1 MSCMGRYAAVSALL
15 PPLTADDLAA
25 FAFVNGAVISP
36 AGDRVAYAV
45 RRMDPAANRY
55 RASIFVSAVDGK
67 DPAAWTDGTADDAT
81 VRWSPDGTRLAF
93 VSDRGAVP
101 DGKKRAPKNAFVVD
115 RPGAEPRALTSFA
128 DDCGDLTWL
137 PDGSGV
143 VVSAKD
149 AAVPQPDDAPKVYD
163 RVRYKSDEGGG
174 LLDMRRKHLWVVPL
188 SGEPRQLTTGDWDDT
203 QPALSPDGAAVAFTS
218 HRTADRDR
226 NTVSDSRITPLAGGA
241 ATVATTGGGQD
252 ANAW

>member
-1 MSCMGRYAAVSALL
+1 MGRYAAVSPLL

-25 FAFVNGAVISP
+25 FAFVNEAVIAP

-45 RRMDPAANRY
+45 RRMDVAANRY

-67 DPAAWTDGTADDAT
+67 DAVQWTDGTADDAM

-101 DGKKRAPKNAFVVD
+101 EGKKRAPKNAFVVD

-137 PDGSGV
+137 RDGSGV
-143 VVSAKD
+143 IVSVKD

-163 RVRYKSDEGGG
+163 RVRYKSDEGG
-174 LLDMRRKHLWVVPL
+174 LLDMRRKHFWVMTL
-188 SGEPRQLTTGDWDDT
+188 DATTRKLTDADWDDT
-203 QPALSPDGAAVAFTS
+203 QPAIPPHGAAAAS
-218 HRTADRDR
+218 PPHP
-226 NTVSDSRITPLAGGA
+226 TPAPHP
-241 ATVATTGGGQD
+241 
-252 ANAW
+252 